1 MKRFLILALALVL
14 VLSMFGC
21 GFLRKK
27 AEEVLEPALTD
38 VFGEKEEPTAEPE
51 PEPTAEPEPE
61 PTAEPE
67 PEPELDEGWK
77 TAELEKETTETG
89 VEMIKIHVKIPAG
102 ATLRIVFPYQDDYT
116 YTNDSD
122 VSLDH
127 KVKTSIEA
135 FLPEEPLTE
144 GETLT
149 VTPQLTIT
157 TADGTEHA
165 IECPSFTYTAP
176 EAFGPKNLI
185 GMWTLTTAH
194 VEGMTLKAADLGVEA
209 YFDFLEDGKNVH
221 CRSHSA
227 DGSDEYTM
235 AYEVSGYTITLHD
248 RVSDEYATY
257 DPETDRI
264 KLESDGVVMYLE
276 RMSDDEPVAPATEA
290 PVAGEPETLVGT
302 WVLTKGVAAGIE
314 VSASQLG
321 FDMSFVFNEDGSA
334 AMIYQG
340 ETTDGLNWVQ
350 DGNVV
355 KLSAYSIDLY
365 DFQLKGSTLTLHETT
380 NNVDLIFE
388 KK

>member
-21 GFLRKK
+21 SFLRKK

-67 PEPELDEGWK
+67 PEPTAEPEPEPDEGWK

-89 VEMIKIHVKIPAG
+89 SEVVEIRVVVPAG
-102 ATLRIVFPYQDDYT
+102 ATLRIAFPYQDDYIF
-116 YTNDSD
+116 TNDSGT
-122 VSLDH
+122 SSNRI
-127 KVKTSIEA
+127 VKIPIEV
-135 FLPEEPLTE
+135 FLPQEPLSE

-185 GMWTLTTAH
+185 GMWTLTTVH

-209 YFDFLEDGKNVH
+209 YFHFLEDGKKVR
-221 CRSHSA
+221 CWSRSS
-227 DGSDEYTM
+227 DMTDEYTM
-235 AYEVSGYTITLHD
+235 AYEVSGYEITLHD

-257 DPETDRI
+257 DPETDMI
-264 KLESDGVVMYLE
+264 KLESDGVEMYLE
-276 RMSDDEPVAPATEA
+276 RTPDAKIP
-290 PVAGEPETLVGT
+290 
-302 WVLTKGVAAGIE
+302 
-314 VSASQLG
+314 
-321 FDMSFVFNEDGSA
+321 DG
-334 AMIYQG
+334 
-340 ETTDGLNWVQ
+340 D
-350 DGNVV
+350 
-355 KLSAYSIDLY
+355 
-365 DFQLKGSTLTLHETT
+365 
-380 NNVDLIFE
+380 
-388 KK
+388 